1 MPQIEPQE
9 FYKDF
14 QSLDFKPLYFLT
26 GDEPYLLEQSLAQ
39 FKQHLLTEIDYD
51 FNFSSFFAA
60 DADVEKIKDAVET
73 LPMMKDRRLVF
84 VKEAQSF
91 TDKEW
96 ESLEPLIKTPVD
108 STIFVIATNGK
119 IDKRK
124 RIFKALL
131 DKAQCVEFKKPYDNQ
146 VQSWVQH
153 IAKGL
158 GMTLNEEAT
167 QLLHRFVGNNLSEI
181 DAQLR
186 KLREMIS
193 PRVAVSADDVRS
205 GVSHS
210 KEESVFDFTK
220 AVGFGDQVMALEQ
233 LVRLLDQGQSEM
245 GIIALLAR
253 HIRLLIM
260 VRRGLDQGLY
270 GAKLAQF
277 ALVPTYFVENYI
289 QQAKLWSHKQLSQIL
304 VLLSFTDKALKSSP
318 VSSHIWLENLVLKI
332 CSLKREDMA
341 QDQSHLRRLSLYG
354 AESQTEFKSQH

>member
-1 MPQIEPQE
+1 MPSIEPQE

-14 QSLDFKPLYFLT
+14 QSLEFKPLYFLI
-26 GDEPYLLEQSLAQ
+26 GDEPYLIEQSLSQ
-39 FKQHLLTEIDYD
+39 FKTQILTEIDYD

-60 DADVEKIKDAVET
+60 DTEVDKIKDAVET
-73 LPMMKDRRLVF
+73 LPMMKDRRLVI
-84 VKEAQSF
+84 VKEAQTFS
-91 TDKEW
+91 DKEW
-96 ESLEPLIKTPVD
+96 ESLEPLIKNPVE
-108 STIFVIATNGK
+108 STVFVIATNGK

-124 RIFKALL
+124 RIFKSLL

-146 VQSWVQH
+146 VQSWIQY
-153 IAKGL
+153 IAKNLGL
-158 GMTLNEEAT
+158 TLSDEAT

-181 DAQLR
+181 DAQLQ

-193 PRVAVSADDVRS
+193 PRHQIQGDDIRS

-233 LVRLLDQGQSEM
+233 LVRLLDQGQSEV

-277 ALVPTYFVENYI
+277 ALVPSYFVENYI
-289 QQAKLWSHKQLSQIL
+289 QQAKLWSHKQLAQIL

-318 VSSHIWLENLVLKI
+318 VSTHIWLENLVLKI
-332 CSLKREDMA
+332 CSLKKEEFS
-341 QDQSHLRRLSLYG
+341 QESLHLRRLKQHADEQRSL
-354 AESQTEFKSQH
+354 